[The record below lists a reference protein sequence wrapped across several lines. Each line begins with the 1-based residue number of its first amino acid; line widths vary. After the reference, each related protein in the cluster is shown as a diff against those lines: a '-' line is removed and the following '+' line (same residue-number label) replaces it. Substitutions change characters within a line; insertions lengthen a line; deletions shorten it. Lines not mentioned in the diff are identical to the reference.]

1 MRYRSYSTGGKE
13 MEVTRKIKIE
23 TDAFELG
30 DIIKFKLIDGQKVKA
45 MAVRQDENGT
55 LFVTVDCLKN
65 CYPMFKNPKTMES
78 MKIYYFNSDLRRYLN
93 EEVLKLFP
101 KEIRSRMKTMP
112 VGNNEY
118 DLLRIP
124 TEREIFGENPY
135 GEEESKEVKRFKG
148 MKKRRNRIAFRATE
162 DNKEAWEWY
171 WLQNRVEDTA
181 ARFAVAHGSG
191 LANSHNA
198 SYSYGVR
205 QVFLLS

>member
-1 MRYRSYSTGGKE
+1 
-13 MEVTRKIKIE
+13 MEVTRKTKIE
-23 TDAFELG
+23 TEAFELG
-30 DIIKFKLIDGQKVKA
+30 DIIKFKLADGQKVKA

-55 LFVTVDCLKN
+55 LFVTVDCLKDR
-65 CYPMFKNPKTMES
+65 YPMFKNPGAMGSME
-78 MKIYYFNSDLRRYLN
+78 ICYFNSDLRHYLN
-93 EEVLKLFP
+93 KEVLKLFP
-101 KEIRSRMKTMP
+101 EEIRSRMNIMP

-181 ARFAVAHGSG
+181 ARFAVVGSAG
-191 LANSHNA
+191 FA
-198 SYSYGVR
+198 SYYGASGSLGVR
-205 QVFLLS
+205 PVFLLS

>member
-1 MRYRSYSTGGKE
+1 
-13 MEVTRKIKIE
+13 MEVTRKTKIE
-23 TDAFELG
+23 TEAFELG
-30 DIIKFKLIDGQKVKA
+30 DIIKFKLADGQKVKA

-55 LFVTVDCLKN
+55 LFITVDCLKD
-65 CYPMFKNPKTMES
+65 CYPMFKNPGAMGSME
-78 MKIYYFNSDLRRYLN
+78 ICYFNSDLRHYLN
-93 EEVLKLFP
+93 KEVLKLFP
-101 KEIRSRMKTMP
+101 EEIRSRMNVMP

-124 TEREIFGENPY
+124 TEREIFGKNSY
-135 GEEESKEVKRFKG
+135 GKEESKDVKRFKG

-181 ARFAVAHGSG
+181 AYFAIVDSLGNASYG
-191 LANSHNA
+191 NA

-205 QVFLLS
+205 PVFLLS

>member
-1 MRYRSYSTGGKE
+1 
-13 MEVTRKIKIE
+13 MEVTRKTKIE
-23 TDAFELG
+23 TEAFELG
-30 DIIKFKLIDGQKVKA
+30 DIIKFKLADGQKVKA

-55 LFVTVDCLKN
+55 LFVTVDCLKD
-65 CYPMFKNPKTMES
+65 CYPMFKNPGAMGSME
-78 MKIYYFNSDLRRYLN
+78 ICYFNSDLRHYLN
-93 EEVLKLFP
+93 KEVLKLFP
-101 KEIRSRMKTMP
+101 EEIKSRMNVMP

-171 WLQNRVEDTA
+171 WLQNKVKDEA
-181 ARFAVAHGSG
+181 AYFALVDGGG
-191 LANSHNA
+191 LANYDAA
-198 SYSYGVR
+198 SDSFGVR
-205 QVFLLS
+205 PVFLLS